1 VTLESGRGRVTDLGS
16 TTGIYV
22 NGEHLMR
29 EVRQLRSGD
38 SLAIG
43 GEIIYFLSAA
53 EAVLPPVEVPQPSS
67 RLAMDREELSIGRDQ
82 GNDIVLDHPRVSP
95 RHAVIASGAHGARI
109 KDVSHGGDGLR
120 INGNTVTRSFLVT
133 GDEIA
138 IGPFRFIFDGELLQ
152 QRTVGQGL
160 RLDAEQIAYN
170 VGAKTILHPLSVTIL
185 PGEFVGIIGPSG
197 AGKSTLLKA
206 LCGVQRVSGGSVAID
221 GEPVRS
227 RAADLGYVP
236 QDEIVHPLLS
246 VREAL
251 EYAADL
257 RLPQDTRPAERQEAV
272 QRALREVDL
281 VEHADKPIKAL
292 SGGQRKRVGV
302 ATELI
307 SQPGMLF
314 LDEPTSGLDPGLEQL
329 LMQLFRELA
338 NGGRATAIV
347 THATRSLRQCDRVIV
362 MGEGGHLCFAGSP
375 EQALAF
381 FDVEDFDD
389 IYTALSQQG
398 AAHWADL
405 HRGATTAARPGVST
419 VRRELR
425 ASRRVGPQTAVLVRR
440 RFKVFMRDHRNLKIL
455 GIQVPVIALLLAF
468 LFHSTVFR
476 LFEPG
481 YSGQSAELLF
491 LLVTVALWFGSL
503 VSAREIV
510 KERSLMARELA
521 VGVRIP
527 SYLLSKAIV
536 LGSITGL
543 QTVVTAVIVF
553 ALRPLHEP
561 TSTVGLEILVLVLA
575 SWAGVAMGL
584 LVSVSVDSEDQA
596 ASFVPLLLIPQLL
609 FGGTI
614 VPVHQMGLPVQI
626 LSKGIVSQWAFSGL
640 GNGIHLNARISDD
653 PVFRTVSHYG
663 HNFFATPASVSVLA
677 IIGFMGVCVTVLWLR
692 LASAQRA

>member
-1 VTLESGRGRVTDLGS
+1 MRGA
-16 TTGIYV
+16 
-22 NGEHLMR
+22 
-29 EVRQLRSGD
+29 RQLHSGD

-43 GEIIYFLSAA
+43 GEILYFLSAA
-53 EAVLPPVEVPQPSS
+53 EAVLPPVEVPHASS
-67 RLAMDREELSIGRDQ
+67 RLTMDREQLSIGRDL

-95 RHAVIASGAHGARI
+95 RHAVIASGPHGARI

-120 INGNTVTRSFLVT
+120 INGNIVTRSFLVT

-138 IGPFRFIFDGELLQ
+138 IGPFRFIFDGQLLQ

-160 RLDAEQIAYN
+160 RLDAEQVAYN

-236 QDEIVHPLLS
+236 QDEIVHPLLN

-251 EYAADL
+251 EYAAEL
-257 RLPQDTRPAERQEAV
+257 RLPQDTRLAERQDAV

-281 VEHADKPIKAL
+281 VAHADKPIKAL

-302 ATELI
+302 ASELI

-329 LMQLFRELA
+329 LMQLFRDLA

-347 THATRSLRQCDRVIV
+347 THATRSLRQCDRLIV
-362 MGEGGHLCFAGSP
+362 MGEGGYLCFAGSP
-375 EQALAF
+375 QQALAF
-381 FDVEDFDD
+381 FGVEEFDD
-389 IYTALSQQG
+389 IYTALNQRG
-398 AAHWADL
+398 AAHWAA
-405 HRGATTAARPGVST
+405 RYPNAATAARTGASSGG
-419 VRRELR
+419 RRLR
-425 ASRRVGPQTAVLVRR
+425 ASRPVTPQTAVLVRR
-440 RFKVFMRDHRNLKIL
+440 RFKMFMRDHRNLRIL
-455 GIQVPVIALLLAF
+455 GIQVPVIALFLTF
-468 LFHSTVFR
+468 LFHNTVFKP
-476 LFEPG
+476 FEPG
-481 YSGQSAELLF
+481 AAGQSAELLF

-510 KERSLMARELA
+510 KERPLMARELA
-521 VGVRIP
+521 VGVRIS

-536 LGSITGL
+536 LGTITGL
-543 QTVVTAVIVF
+543 QTVVMAVIVF

-561 TSTVGLEILVLVLA
+561 TGTVGLEILVLVLA
-575 SWAGVAMGL
+575 AWAGVAMGL

-614 VPVHQMGLPVQI
+614 VPVHQMGLPVQV
-626 LSKGIVSQWAFSGL
+626 LSKGIVSQWAFSAL
-640 GNGIHLNARISDD
+640 GSVIHLNARISDD

-663 HNFFATPASVSVLA
+663 HNFFAIPSMASALVIV
-677 IIGFMGVCVTVLWLR
+677 GFMGLCAAVLWLR
-692 LASAQRA
+692 LASSQRA